1 MQDTMTLQNLSAASG
16 LAASPVNS
24 QALRKTATRR
34 TAVVPLDLH
43 DGRQT
48 TTVISLA
55 EIFGYLRKHWKMGVL
70 IALPLAAATFY
81 MLGMGAKVYEAEARL
96 LLRIQDPN
104 VFNFGELARTTV
116 TEISAPMLVNNHRAE
131 LKSRRF
137 VDYLYAHI
145 NEADRKAFLD
155 QYARK
160 KSWKDPIKSFLGM
173 SGNAKTL
180 PPGDL
185 FAIKLAEATRV
196 EPLKDSHILRVQIR
210 AGDAAL
216 AAKLANHYIEDYIR
230 YVSEQELTV
239 THAETDFLE
248 GKGDEIRARLEE
260 SEKQLAAYRESQG
273 LVMESEV
280 KDISGDKV
288 RQLTVAISDAEV
300 KRAKLKQD
308 RETIRQSSSTNR
320 EPLDLK
326 IVAENPDVVASRKL
340 LEAKTAERAPLAV
353 FCGPRHPKMIAIN
366 QEIDNYR
373 KALDRNIAAIM
384 TMTDQDETN
393 ISKQIEDLQ
402 QQLKAAQAAV
412 FVQGEKMVKQKLLH
426 DKVLMDRELYNK
438 ISLRMNQ
445 SDLTGQF
452 KESGHLR
459 VADTAVAPEKPL
471 KPNKPVALLASM
483 FVFGFFM
490 IGLPVGFGFCKDQ
503 LAPKLRGASLDGNP
517 FPEDTEA
524 APTTGTLTTL
534 APEQPVIGHLPDVAN
549 ATPTNLLSEFLRPG
563 SASADSLRDIVAMLE
578 KRTEQ
583 RSGPG
588 VVFISSA
595 ESGEGKTSLSS
606 ALAAAFCNRGRR
618 VFMIECNATS
628 PTFHLL
634 FPHAYT
640 HATWNKDGM
649 EALRY
654 GTSNLYILP
663 NHPHSTSGEMI
674 DVLENYRGWI
684 EKARPEV
691 DWIILDGSSIMHN
704 FADVT
709 PLLPLATDVILVQDA
724 VSSSNAHVKGALNL
738 LRPRL
743 SKSAFCGVV
752 MNRVRNR

>member
-1 MQDTMTLQNLSAASG
+1 MQDTMTLQNINAAG
-16 LAASPVNS
+16 DLTTATVNPKS
-24 QALRKTATRR
+24 LRKSTPRR
-34 TAVVPLDLH
+34 VVMAPVDFSH
-43 DGRQT
+43 VGQT
-48 TTVISLA
+48 TTVISLS
-55 EIFGYLRKHWKMGVL
+55 EIFGYLRKRWKLGVL
-70 IALPLAAATFY
+70 IALPLAAVTFY

-104 VFNFGELARTTV
+104 VFNFNELARTSV

-131 LKSRRF
+131 LKARKF

-145 NEADRKAFLD
+145 GEDDRKAFLA
-155 QYARK
+155 QYAPK
-160 KSWKDPIKSFLGM
+160 KSWKDPIKSLLGW
-173 SGNAKTL
+173 SSNAKPM
-180 PPGDL
+180 PPEDL
-185 FAIKLAEATRV
+185 FAIKLSDATRV

-210 AGDAAL
+210 AGDAEL
-216 AAKLANHYIEDYIR
+216 AARLANHYIEDYIR

-239 THAETDFLE
+239 THAETGFL
-248 GKGDEIRARLEE
+248 KSKSYEIQARLEE
-260 SEKQLAAYRESQG
+260 SEKQLAIYRESQG
-273 LVMESEV
+273 LVQDSEV
-280 KDISGDKV
+280 KDIAGEKV
-288 RQLTVAISDAEV
+288 RLLTLAISDAEV
-300 KRAKLKQD
+300 KRTKSKQEREMIKLAARTKRD
-308 RETIRQSSSTNR
+308 
-320 EPLDLK
+320 PLDLK

-340 LEAKTAERAPLAV
+340 LEAKIAERAPLAA
-353 FCGPRHPKMIAIN
+353 FCGQRHPKMIAIN

-373 KALDRNIAAIM
+373 KALERNIAAVM

-393 ISKQIEDLQ
+393 ISRQIEDLQ
-402 QQLKAAQAAV
+402 RQLQTAKDEV
-412 FVQGEKMVKQKLLH
+412 FVQSDKNIRQKILN
-426 DKVLMDRELYNK
+426 DKVLMDRELNNK
-438 ISLRMNQ
+438 IALRMNQ

-452 KESGHLR
+452 KESGLLR

-483 FVFGFFM
+483 LVFGFFM
-490 IGLPVGFGFCKDQ
+490 IGVPVGFGFCQDQ
-503 LAPKLRGASLDGNP
+503 LAPKLRGDATEEYLFSD
-517 FPEDTEA
+517 EA
-524 APTTGTLTTL
+524 ATPPTAGALTTL
-534 APEQPVIGHLPDVAN
+534 APEQPIIGRLPTVAN

-563 SASADSLRDIVAMLE
+563 SASADSLRDMVSMLE
-578 KRTEQ
+578 ARAKQ

-588 VVFISSA
+588 VIFISSA

-618 VFMIECNATS
+618 VFMIECNAS
-628 PTFHLL
+628 APTFHLL

-649 EALRY
+649 DSLRY

-663 NHPHSTSGEMI
+663 NHQQSASGEMM

-724 VSSSNAHVKGALNL
+724 VSSSSAHVKGALNL

-743 SKSAFCGVV
+743 SKTAFCGVV
-752 MNRVRNR
+752 MNRVRN

>member
-1 MQDTMTLQNLSAASG
+1 MTLQNLSAAG
-16 LAASPVNS
+16 ELATAAVKPKT
-24 QALRKTATRR
+24 LRKSTPRR
-34 TAVVPLDLH
+34 AVVVPLDF
-43 DGRQT
+43 GESTQT
-48 TTVISLA
+48 TTVVSLA
-55 EIFGYLRKHWKMGVL
+55 EIFGYLRKRWKLGVL
-70 IALPLAAATFY
+70 IALPLAAVTFS

-96 LLRIQDPN
+96 LLRIQDQN
-104 VFNFGELARTTV
+104 VFNFNEIARTTV

-131 LKSRRF
+131 LKARRF
-137 VDYLYAHI
+137 VDYLYSHI
-145 NEADRKAFLD
+145 GEDDRNAFLA
-155 QYARK
+155 QYAPK
-160 KSWKDPIKSFLGM
+160 KSWKDPIKSLLGM
-173 SGNAKTL
+173 SAPAKPL
-180 PPGDL
+180 PPEDL
-185 FAIKLAEATRV
+185 FATKLSEATRV

-216 AAKLANHYIEDYIR
+216 AARLANHYIEDYIR

-239 THAETDFLE
+239 THAETEFLE
-248 GKGDEIRARLEE
+248 GKGEEIRTRLED
-260 SEKQLAAYRESQG
+260 SEKQLASYRESQS
-273 LVMESEV
+273 LVQDSEI
-280 KDISGDKV
+280 KDIAGEKV
-288 RQLTVAISDAEV
+288 RLLTMAISDAEV
-300 KRAKLKQD
+300 KRAKAKQD
-308 RETIRQSSSTNR
+308 HEMIKLAASNKR

-340 LEAKTAERAPLAV
+340 LEAKIAERAPLEV
-353 FCGPRHPKMIAIN
+353 FCGRRHPRMIAIN
-366 QEIDNYR
+366 QEIETYR
-373 KALDRNIAAIM
+373 KALDRNIAAVM

-393 ISKQIEDLQ
+393 IDRQIEDLQ
-402 QQLKAAQAAV
+402 RQLKAAQAAV
-412 FVQGEKMVKQKLLH
+412 FAQGGKNIQQKLLS
-426 DKVLMDRELYNK
+426 DKVAMDRELYQK

-452 KESGHLR
+452 KDSGLLR

-483 FVFGFFM
+483 LVFGFFM
-490 IGLPVGFGFCKDQ
+490 LGVPVGYGFCEEQ
-503 LAPKLRGASLDGNP
+503 LAPKLRGIPADETALPG
-517 FPEDTEA
+517 EDEA
-524 APTTGTLTTL
+524 PATPGALTTL
-534 APEQPVIGHLPDVAN
+534 APEQLVIGRLPDVAN
-549 ATPTNLLSEFLRPG
+549 ATPTNLLSEFLRTG
-563 SASADSLRDIVAMLE
+563 AASADSLRDMVSMLE
-578 KRTEQ
+578 TRAKQ

-588 VVFISSA
+588 VIFISSA

-640 HATWNKDGM
+640 HATWNKDGLD
-649 EALRY
+649 ALRY

-663 NHPHSTSGEMI
+663 NHQHSASGEMI

-691 DWIILDGSSIMHN
+691 DWIILDGSSIMQN

-724 VSSSNAHVKGALNL
+724 LSSSAAHVKGALNL

-752 MNRVRNR
+752 MNRVRD